1 MDRINFDEW
10 AKLYETNPVEF
21 ERRRAEFLAEQIDK
35 APITIRNHLRL
46 IQLQCDTVRA
56 MYPPLEATI
65 KILELTVEKM
75 RELKTNLTILRAR
88 IEDAGQEDTP

>member
-10 AKLYETNPVEF
+10 SKLYETNPVEF
-21 ERRRAEFLAEQIDK
+21 ERRRAEFLTAQIDK
-35 APITIRNHLRL
+35 APISIRNHLRL
-46 IQLQCDTVRA
+46 IQMQCDTLHA

-75 RELKTNLTILRAR
+75 KELRTNLTILRER
-88 IEDAGQEDTP
+88 IEDAGQEDAP